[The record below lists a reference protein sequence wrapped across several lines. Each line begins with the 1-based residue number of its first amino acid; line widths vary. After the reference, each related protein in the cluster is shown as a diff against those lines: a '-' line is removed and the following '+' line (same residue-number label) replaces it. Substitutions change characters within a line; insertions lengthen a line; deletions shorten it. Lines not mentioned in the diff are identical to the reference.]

1 MVDVDLTIKFCGVEL
16 RNPIAAASHAPAGPF
31 THKVICPD
39 IYLKLIRKYYILG
52 LGALVTGTIT
62 SYSGNLNWRGT
73 NFFLPISVPGFAEK
87 EGFVS
92 AAKIPDVGFPKPIG
106 IRVVERCKKEFKDMA
121 IIASIAGPGGNI
133 EGWLSLVKEVASA
146 GADMLELNFGGP
158 ETFESVEK
166 ALKVLETR
174 RNLFEI
180 GGIILGLI
188 PELAA
193 EIVKF
198 IVRSVNIPVIVKIT
212 PELGFFR
219 VIQAARLY
227 KDAGAK
233 GLTCSHSFI
242 TVAPPDIYNK
252 GKSTLPTIEG
262 YPLSSFWATV
272 GPWTRFAAYRD
283 TAAVCKYVHN
293 IDVFTCGGLVIPE
306 HCIEA
311 MMLGAKGVQLSAGIF
326 WNGISFI
333 RKVIDFMRKF
343 LTEQGYCSVKEIVG
357 LGLKD
362 LVELGEVKFPKRI
375 AKINYDKCVNCY
387 ICLDTWC
394 FALEERNGKVFVN
407 EELCRG
413 CNLCVIRCP
422 EKAIYLQYLES

>member
-1 MVDVDLTIKFCGVEL
+1 MGDLDLSITFCGIKL
-16 RNPIAAASHAPAGPF
+16 RNPVATASHAPAGPF
-31 THKVICPD
+31 THKDICVD
-39 IYLKLIRKYYILG
+39 VYLKLVKKYYDMG

-62 SYSGNLNWRGT
+62 HHHGDLDWRGT

-92 AAKIPDVGFPKPIG
+92 SAKIPDVGFPKLNG
-106 IRVVERCKKEFKDMA
+106 IRVVEKCKKMFDDMA
-121 IIASIAGPGGNI
+121 IIASIAGPGVDI
-133 EGWLSLVKEVASA
+133 DGWSSLAEEVTSA
-146 GADMLELNFGGP
+146 GADMLELNLGGP
-158 ETFESVEK
+158 ETFEAVEK
-166 ALKVLETR
+166 ALKVLEVR
-174 RNLFEI
+174 CDFPDL
-180 GGIILGLI
+180 GGITLGLI
-188 PELAA
+188 PDVAA
-193 EIVKF
+193 KIVEAIVKT
-198 IVRSVNIPVIVKIT
+198 INIPVIVKIT

-219 VIQAARLY
+219 VIQAAKLY
-227 KDAGAK
+227 KEAGAK
-233 GLTCSHSFI
+233 GLTCSHSFL

-262 YPLSSFWATV
+262 YPISSFWATI

-283 TAAVCKYVHN
+283 TAAVCRYVPN

-326 WNGISFI
+326 WNGISFVSKTI
-333 RKVIDFMRKF
+333 NF
-343 LTEQGYCSVKEIVG
+343 LKRYMIEQGYNSIDEIIG

-362 LVELGEVKFPKRI
+362 IVEIKEVKFPIRV
-375 AKINYDKCVNCY
+375 AKINYDKCINCR

-394 FALEERNGKVFVN
+394 FALEEENGKVIVN

-413 CNLCVIRCP
+413 CNLCVTRCP
-422 EKAIYLQYLES
+422 EKAIYLQYL